1 MGNFKIGELATAAG
15 VSRDTIRYYE
25 RTGLLPSPG
34 RSGAGYRLYGDADL
48 LRLKFIRS
56 GQGLGFTLAETGELL
71 ALQTSDS
78 GRASAV
84 LKITRDKIRQAE
96 TRVDE
101 LNQIRAILEGLA
113 AALPDDA
120 PMSDCPIL
128 KFISAKPCPAPRG
141 SHEQTGEGTSR
152 TLTTKE

>member
-1 MGNFKIGELATAAG
+1 MGRFKIGELASAAG
-15 VSRDTIRYYE
+15 VSRDTVRYYE

-71 ALQTSDS
+71 ALQASDS

-84 LKITRDKIRQAE
+84 LEITRDKIRQAE

-101 LNQIRAILEGLA
+101 LNQIRAILEELA
-113 AALPDDA
+113 AACPGDG
-120 PMSDCPIL
+120 PTSDCPIL
-128 KFISAKPCPAPRG
+128 KFISAKPHARAEAKQRETRG
-141 SHEQTGEGTSR
+141 GHRET
-152 TLTTKE
+152 